1 MTDARMAVHKVDAR
15 KAVRRKL
22 GAKGWIRLDGG
33 FSMRPCIIVDLSDLG
48 VGIRTDAPQL
58 VTDPFVLVFSRQT
71 GQFRRC
77 QVRWRNGP
85 RIGAKF
91 L

>member
-1 MTDARMAVHKVDAR
+1 MDAR
-15 KAVRRKL
+15 KAFRRKL
-22 GAKGWIRLDGG
+22 GTKGWIRLDGG
-33 FSMRPCIIVDLSDLG
+33 FSMRSCIVVDLSDLG
-48 VGIRTDAPQL
+48 VGIKIDNPGI
-58 VTDPFVLVFSRQT
+58 VTDPFVLVLSRRT

-77 QVRWRNGP
+77 AVRWRSGP

>member
-1 MTDARMAVHKVDAR
+1 MDAR
-15 KAVRRKL
+15 KTVRRKL
-22 GAKGWIRLDGG
+22 GTKGWIRLDGG
-33 FSMRPCIIVDLSDLG
+33 FSMRPCIVVDLSDLG
-48 VGIRTDAPQL
+48 VGISTQTPEV
-58 VTDPFVLVFSRQT
+58 VTNPFVLVLSRES

-77 QVRWRNGP
+77 RVVWRNGP